1 MATRRP
7 TQRKTAAERR
17 PATNLRVVNSQVPK
31 ITVHPEDLQD
41 FNESVNWCIFG
52 NSGVGKTV
60 LAAFAPNNHILST
73 EKGIVAAKRVGATA
87 KLLRAPSWPYVEA
100 SLDWADKNL
109 TPDDWLTVDSSSKMQ
124 ELLIRWWLEVQHE
137 ENESRDLDIP
147 QLQDHQKWQRMFLRF
162 IQRIIDAPYNS
173 IFIATSMHKEDPE
186 GESIV
191 LPNIVGKDYT
201 IANNYCAEMDIVS
214 CLRVE
219 KRKNLDDPRRAI
231 ITNDTFPPYFGKDRY
246 RALPPWEVIE
256 DGEFD
261 VIQDMITDIMAVPPD
276 VRKAAK
282 AETSETRAR
291 A

>member
-109 TPDDWLTVDSSSKMQ
+109 TPDDWLTVDSSSKM
-124 ELLIRWWLEVQHE
+124 
-137 ENESRDLDIP
+137 
-147 QLQDHQKWQRMFLRF
+147 
-162 IQRIIDAPYNS
+162 
-173 IFIATSMHKEDPE
+173 
-186 GESIV
+186 
-191 LPNIVGKDYT
+191 PNIVGKDYT

-261 VIQDMITDIMAVPPD
+261 IIQDMITDIMSIPPD